1 MYATDET
8 EVFALF
14 FEHPVRFSQGTLLPW
29 GIGAKCVCRRPSAC
43 PSACTF
49 ASLAPLRDQA
59 S

>member
-29 GIGAKCVCRRPSAC
+29 GIGAKLATLGCR
-43 PSACTF
+43 T
-49 ASLAPLRDQA
+49 SLP
-59 S
+59 